1 MNSGVMDNE
10 AMDSCPPAILDT
22 ALDPRVCEAAVRTD
36 ADGAVVTF
44 TGMVRD
50 HHDGRTVTA
59 LRYEAHPRAAEFVDR
74 VCAAHRRADVRVAA
88 QHRVGDLAIG
98 DLAVVVAVSAPHRR
112 EAFAVCAAV
121 IDEIK
126 ATVPIWKYETY
137 ADGDRSWQVPQC

>member
-1 MNSGVMDNE
+1 MTSG
-10 AMDSCPPAILDT
+10 PPAIVD
-22 ALDPRVCEAAVRTD
+22 APLDPRVCETAVLTD

-44 TGMVRD
+44 TGTVRD

-59 LRYEAHPRAAEFVDR
+59 LRYEAHPRAAEFLDR
-74 VCAAHRRADVRVAA
+74 VCSAHRRDDVRVAA

-126 ATVPIWKYETY
+126 ATVPIWKYESY
-137 ADGDRSWQVPQC
+137 GDGDESWQVPHC